1 LCRFKFNL
9 FRKRGCVTSAGMAVY
24 MILLSML
31 PIALAAI
38 NRRPSGRPGVVE

>member
-1 LCRFKFNL
+1 M
-9 FRKRGCVTSAGMAVY
+9 VVY

-38 NRRPSGRPGVVE
+38 NWRPSGRPAVVE